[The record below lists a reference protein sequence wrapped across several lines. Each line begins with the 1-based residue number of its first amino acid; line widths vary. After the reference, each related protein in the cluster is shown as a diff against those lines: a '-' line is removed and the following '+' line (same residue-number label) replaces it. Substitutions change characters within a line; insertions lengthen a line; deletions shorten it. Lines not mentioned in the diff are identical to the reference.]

1 MPNVAIAL
9 KAEFARLARKE
20 IRSTLDPLKKATAGF
35 RSEIASLKRRLGQLD
50 KQVKRAARAAL
61 TAERIRAQATQNE
74 QEGKHRWRAA
84 GFAQH
89 RQRLGLSAAQCGKL
103 LGVSSL
109 TVYKWESGSVR
120 PRASHLPAI
129 AQLRAMG
136 KREAAAKLEEL
147 GS

>member
-1 MPNVAIAL
+1 MPNVAAAL
-9 KAEFARLARKE
+9 KSEFARLARKE
-20 IRSTLDPLKKATAGF
+20 MRATLNPLKKSAAGF
-35 RSEIASLKRRLGQLD
+35 RSEIAALKRRIAQLD
-50 KQVKRAARAAL
+50 RQVRRAARAAPMIDRVQ
-61 TAERIRAQATQNE
+61 EQRDQEE
-74 QEGKHRWRAA
+74 QEGKHRWHPA
-84 GFAQH
+84 GFAKH

-120 PRASHLPAI
+120 PRARHLHAI

-136 KREAAAKLEEL
+136 KREAATKLEEL